1 MKTKKYDI
9 FISYRRSSY
18 DTANLIATRLKSA
31 GYSVFFDM
39 ETLRSGKF
47 NEQLFNVIGTCTD
60 FLLVLPPGALD
71 RCVNE
76 DDWVRLEVLHAM
88 KSKKNIIPVMLNG
101 FQWPETMPQGLE
113 ELCYYNALTASSV
126 EYFDLSMERLQRNY
140 LGSKPHFLY
149 HKYAKIAMVFIASV
163 FLLTGLLWG
172 IFRYLSLDV
181 CTRYTTELVS
191 EASIVHMIAEEYRR
205 LEQEWDAFEGAYNY
219 GASVKLEDMKASLL
233 DEIELSETYVLD
245 CWRKAGID
253 SVPKQIGAYDS
264 FLLYI
269 NGIDA
274 EDISYS
280 APFAMT
286 YLTQYMADISTLR
299 AAASEPYALT
309 RRFAKTTFAIN
320 RHSINVYY
328 AELLN
333 TLSDFPESSLKSFN
347 DMSSK
352 WKHFPN
358 HYEFGRNDD
367 YYKQITEREQ
377 ELVEN
382 LLSEYSAE
390 LNKVDAGMEDFAH
403 DNNTPGAMNDIM
415 KGLDKNLNDAFAAV
429 KEECVF
435 APGDNQHAKFIKIA
449 YLGSYIPM
457 VRGIQHDLYDDGY
470 NFRFSLTVDSVYA
483 ETVRLLDAY
492 EKEYP
497 DTYDYVLSLKAFFK
511 AVAKGECEYAGV
523 LIYAFREGFVHP
535 ELKVGDIVLEYDGIV
550 VKTIEELA
558 KVYKA
563 ENDAPFTVLRLTNGA
578 LKPVRIARLE
588 HVDNT
593 AFLDFVFDM
602 DVPVEEN
609 SEEKP

>member
-113 ELCYYNALTASSV
+113 ELCKYQALTASSV
-126 EYFDLSMERLQRNY
+126 EYFDLSMERLQNRYLLSKRN
-140 LGSKPHFLY
+140 FLY
-149 HKYAKIAMVFIASV
+149 HKFVKSISVCVVSLLVLIAI
-163 FLLTGLLWG
+163 LWG
-172 IFRYLSLDV
+172 VFMFISKDV
-181 CTRYTTELVS
+181 CTNYATRMVS
-191 EASIVHMIAEEYRR
+191 AAQIVHLMASDNAEVKNMWSE
-205 LEQEWDAFEGAYNY
+205 FENAYNY
-219 GASVKLEDMKASLL
+219 EAPDVTLRRAKEDLLEEVNAVEQNVAKSMSL
-233 DEIELSETYVLD
+233 V
-245 CWRKAGID
+245 D
-253 SVPKQIGAYDS
+253 SVQMDIGSFHS
-264 FLLYI
+264 FLLSL
-269 NGIDA
+269 NGINSQEIAISPMYARLMLEDYLSCLDVVRRAATEPKYLNISAASMYLESTEHSLNAYYASLIAELSKFPKNSLKIYEESSRKWMHFPSHYKFGESEEYYMDIATKEMQHA
-274 EDISYS
+274 ED
-280 APFAMT
+280 ALKGFKT
-286 YLTQYMADISTLR
+286 DLR
-299 AAASEPYALT
+299 QGE
-309 RRFAKTTFAIN
+309 
-320 RHSINVYY
+320 
-328 AELLN
+328 
-333 TLSDFPESSLKSFN
+333 
-347 DMSSK
+347 
-352 WKHFPN
+352 
-358 HYEFGRNDD
+358 
-367 YYKQITEREQ
+367 
-377 ELVEN
+377 
-382 LLSEYSAE
+382 AE
-390 LNKVDAGMEDFAH
+390 LNDFFR
-403 DNNTPGAMNDIM
+403 DNNTPGQLNDMM
-415 KGLDKNLNDAFAAV
+415 KGLDKNLNDAFAAL

-435 APGDNQHAKFIKIA
+435 APGENQYAKFIKTA

-457 VRGIQHDLYDDGY
+457 VRGMQHDLYDDGY

-523 LIYAFREGFVHP
+523 LVYAFREGFVHP